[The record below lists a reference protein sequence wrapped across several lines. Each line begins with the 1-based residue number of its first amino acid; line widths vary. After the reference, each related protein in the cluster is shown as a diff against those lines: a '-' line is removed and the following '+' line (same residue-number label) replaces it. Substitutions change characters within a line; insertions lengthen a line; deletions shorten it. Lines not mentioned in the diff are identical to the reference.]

1 MKRLFLLFFF
11 CSSAWAGCDESP
23 PDLTRML
30 SHPIGKKQ
38 IVAVVKGSITPE
50 KDPESEFLVNYFDVE
65 RSYGLDIPKGRYQI
79 KVERY
84 WGRDCHFYA
93 EDNEWSNTPDTKGS
107 VYLAL
112 SRVHGRTLVIPEGTG
127 NGHRLYL
134 DKNDVIYNID
144 DVSVNKIE
152 LKLFEMY
159 LLRGVPLS
167 LWEAVNKPL

>member
-1 MKRLFLLFFF
+1 
-11 CSSAWAGCDESP
+11 
-23 PDLTRML
+23 
-30 SHPIGKKQ
+30 
-38 IVAVVKGSITPE
+38 
-50 KDPESEFLVNYFDVE
+50 
-65 RSYGLDIPKGRYQI
+65 
-79 KVERY
+79 
-84 WGRDCHFYA
+84 
-93 EDNEWSNTPDTKGS
+93 SNTPDTKGS